1 MGLFNRGSRSSSGTK
16 PVTTKSG
23 GKLVNIPLIIGGVLI
38 VAVFASVFYFM
49 TTASSQYTYFT
60 ANKVIAAGEILT
72 ATDLSQQ
79 TASGGVPGNNII
91 IGQDAINNVLGEM
104 VVKDIDVNDIIQYT
118 SLLDRTKVN
127 GVYRFSQLLKPNERG
142 IVISGDPTSA
152 YIRKGDNVDV
162 YFISS
167 LDNSVRR
174 LFTKPIILV
183 VPIPVPGTNDQGG
196 VTQPSGTFFA
206 LGNINAQEA
215 QDLIWCQANGT
226 LRISIATADT
236 TDSATTVTDQNSFNQ
251 TYGQSVGGSPVPVSS
266 ANPGSSAVPVATPT
280 LASSVPGLP

>member
-1 MGLFNRGSRSSSGTK
+1 MSFFKRGSRSSSGAN
-16 PVTTKSG
+16 PATTKG
-23 GKLVNIPLIIGGVLI
+23 GRKLVNIPLIIGGVLV

-72 ATDLSQQ
+72 ATDVSQQ
-79 TASGGVPGNNII
+79 TASGSIPGNNII
-91 IGQDAINNVLGEM
+91 IGQDAMNNVLGEM
-104 VVKDIDVNDIIQYT
+104 VVKDIDVNDIVQST
-118 SLLDRTKVN
+118 SLLDRTKTN
-127 GVYRFSQLLKPNERG
+127 GIYRFSQLLKTNERG

-152 YIRKGDNVDV
+152 YIRKGDNVDI
-162 YFISS
+162 YFVSS
-167 LDNSVRR
+167 TDNSVRR

-183 VPIPVPGTNDQGG
+183 VPIPVPGTNEQGG

-215 QDLIWCQANGT
+215 QDLIWAQANGT

-236 TDSATTVTDQNSFNQ
+236 NGSTTTVSNQNSFNQ
-251 TYGQSVGGSPVPVSS
+251 TYGQSVSGSPAPGSS
-266 ANPGSSAVPVATPT
+266 DNPGSSSAPVATPIPV
-280 LASSVPGLP
+280 SSVPGLP